1 MLAGQGGEADDGV
14 LIDADQP
21 GGLADAAALG
31 EVVQH
36 GQEFVLGELAAEQGG
51 AGAFAEAVPAGAAGE
66 HAPLRVWAVGE
77 GHAEVV
83 PAAFAVAG
91 AVGVGAAEAGEVVHG
106 EETRKAGT
114 EA

>member
-1 MLAGQGGEADDGV
+1 MVAGQGGEADDGV
-14 LIDADQP
+14 LVDACEA

-36 GQEFVLGELAAEQGG
+36 GEELVLGELAAEQGG
-51 AGAFAEAVPAGAAGE
+51 AGAFGEAVPAGAAEE
-66 HAPLRVWAVGE
+66 HAPLGAWAVGE

-83 PAAFAVAG
+83 LAALAVVG

-106 EETRKAGT
+106 EDTWETQT
-114 EA
+114 EP